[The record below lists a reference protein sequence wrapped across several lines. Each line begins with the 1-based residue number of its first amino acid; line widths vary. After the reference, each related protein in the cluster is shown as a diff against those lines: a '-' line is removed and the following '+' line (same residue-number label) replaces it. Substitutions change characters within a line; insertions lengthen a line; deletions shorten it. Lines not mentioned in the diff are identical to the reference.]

1 MSIHFSSSLRDVT
14 VWYGTCSVE
23 TPYREELSS
32 CRYYPKGK
40 ENETVSSLQRHGMSN
55 IFSFSDKIRLFNGNH
70 IAVTKPGAANNTRR
84 ASNTTRMPAAKG
96 SDEGREQYYKYVFK
110 LDDVDIRGVMR
121 LFYMTYNK
129 EKIGTIDDI
138 LDKYK
143 GEETAL
149 LQQLCEK
156 YSISYD
162 EITKMIDDT
171 RAESNRKKNET
182 SDYRRAS
189 VMKKAS
195 ISSPPP
201 PPPAKNKESVQPPS
215 SPKVHEE
222 VSTDNDEAVVYL
234 PEPWKTNDNERTDSS
249 NRKASVSTPVVPMKS
264 QLNAR
269 NLDST
274 SSNENQGNRLDKKD
288 VQIELLKRDLAETRK
303 ELQATAKESK
313 QILELFETL
322 KTANSVIEKSPAATA
337 AKRSHSV
344 KFDDSNGVKLVD
356 SDLASSDVEQNKQ
369 QIIPPQIQ
377 QQLDSMKYELERTRM
392 ELQNVMYNSP
402 VTSRNSPTAASV
414 VDPFA
419 NIAIST
425 TNISPK
431 YMLSTDASTN
441 RVLQSSVERS
451 PHDKSMHSQSASKQ
465 SRDTDSNNSFDDSD
479 WVECFDPKFK
489 RNYYYSLSKRK
500 SVWIRPSNTLEKS
513 YGENIAS
520 TVDRRENQHY
530 SEYINVA
537 STRKLNPSPRSNE
550 SHSARRTPTPERAVY
565 EKGRYAFP
573 PKGGSRQSS
582 PINSRN
588 PLTSSKQDFN
598 MREQLRSTSKDPV
611 QKHVFNTR
619 SLSPVSSRGN
629 ADYSGRNKSP
639 SSSRSHDSPGR
650 GRIFGDDNYVSSAWK
665 SAIDPRTNRRYYYN
679 KQTGVSTW
687 RRPADFFD

>member
-1 MSIHFSSSLRDVT
+1 
-14 VWYGTCSVE
+14 
-23 TPYREELSS
+23 
-32 CRYYPKGK
+32 
-40 ENETVSSLQRHGMSN
+40 
-55 IFSFSDKIRLFNGNH
+55 
-70 IAVTKPGAANNTRR
+70 
-84 ASNTTRMPAAKG
+84 MPAAKG
-96 SDEGREQYYKYVFK
+96 GDAGREQYYKYVFK

-129 EKIGTIDDI
+129 EKVGTIDDI

-143 GEETAL
+143 GEETVL

-171 RAESNRKKNET
+171 RAESNKKKNET

-189 VMKKAS
+189 MMKKAS
-195 ISSPPP
+195 LSSPPPP
-201 PPPAKNKESVQPPS
+201 PPPAKNNESVKPPS
-215 SPKVHEE
+215 SPKVQEE
-222 VSTDNDEAVVYL
+222 VSTDNDEGVVYL
-234 PEPWKTNDNERTDSS
+234 PEPWKKNDNERTDSS
-249 NRKASVSTPVVPMKS
+249 SRKASVSTPVVPPKS

-269 NLDST
+269 NVDSS

-322 KTANSVIEKSPAATA
+322 KTANSVIDKSPTGNM
-337 AKRSHSV
+337 AKRSYSV
-344 KFDDSNGVKLVD
+344 KFDDSNGVKFAD
-356 SDLASSDVEQNKQ
+356 SELAGSDVVEKKQ
-369 QIIPPQIQ
+369 QQSIPPEIQ
-377 QQLDSMKYELERTRM
+377 QQLDSMKHELERTRM

-402 VTSRNSPTAASV
+402 VTSRNSPATVSIT
-414 VDPFA
+414 DPFA
-419 NIAIST
+419 NIAISPI
-425 TNISPK
+425 NHSPPK
-431 YMLSTDASTN
+431 YMQSTEANTN
-441 RVLQSSVERS
+441 RVLQSSAERT
-451 PHDKSMHSQSASKQ
+451 PQEKSVHSQSASKQ
-465 SRDTDSNNSFDDSD
+465 SRDTDSNTSFEDSD

-500 SVWIRPSNTLEKS
+500 SVWIRPSNTLAKS
-513 YGENIAS
+513 YGENITS
-520 TVDRRENQHY
+520 TADRRENQHY
-530 SEYINVA
+530 SDYHNDA
-537 STRKLNPSPRSNE
+537 SMRKLSPTSRSNE
-550 SHSARRTPTPERAVY
+550 SHNVARRTPTPDRTVY

-573 PKGGSRQSS
+573 PKGSSRQSS

-588 PLTSSKQDFN
+588 PLASSKQDFN

-611 QKHVFNTR
+611 QKHVRSTR
-619 SLSPVSSRGN
+619 SLSPASSRGN
-629 ADYSGRNKSP
+629 SESARNTSP
-639 SSSRSHDSPGR
+639 SSNRSHDSPGR
-650 GRIFGDDNYVSSAWK
+650 GRIFGDNNYVSSAWK